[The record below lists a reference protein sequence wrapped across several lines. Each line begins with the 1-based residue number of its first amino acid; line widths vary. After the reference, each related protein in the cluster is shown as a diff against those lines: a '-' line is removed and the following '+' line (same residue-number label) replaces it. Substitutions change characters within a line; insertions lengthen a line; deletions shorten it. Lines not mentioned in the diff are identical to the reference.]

1 MKDIDPMKLKGP
13 ECFAWAI
20 LNPGFRI
27 TLPDAWDKTEYVFW
41 KKDIFFKDT
50 FVNND
55 GESDLLSS
63 NNDWQPYV
71 EPKSEPE
78 LVTWYRP
85 VAYWCHTNDHI
96 DIGMEWWRCREDFLK
111 EFKKHPKVLE
121 WEERVFPAS
130 YEDCE

>member
-1 MKDIDPMKLKGP
+1 MKDIDPMKLRGP

-20 LNPGFRI
+20 LNPGFKI
-27 TLPDAWDKTEYVFW
+27 TQYPWSRKTYAIWENGKFVDNHGEY
-41 KKDIFFKDT
+41 DLLS
-50 FVNND
+50 VNND
-55 GESDLLSS
+55 
-63 NNDWQPYV
+63 WRPYV
-71 EPKSEPE
+71 EPKPEPK

-121 WEERVFPAS
+121 WEEKKFPAS

>member
-1 MKDIDPMKLKGP
+1 MKDIDPMKLRGP

-20 LNPGFRI
+20 LNPGFKI
-27 TLPDAWDKTEYVFW
+27 KMPDWNPEEYMLWDKF
-41 KKDIFFKDT
+41 DGFFKDERKIQCY
-50 FVNND
+50 NRAD
-55 GESDLLSS
+55 RGENWL
-63 NNDWQPYV
+63 PYV
-71 EPKSEPE
+71 EPKPKPE
-78 LVTWYRP
+78 LITWCRP

-121 WEERVFPAS
+121 WEEKKFPAS